1 MASKLVSSRL
11 LSLCSRYGG
20 CSRPLWT
27 VPQRSPTLVVGDSRR
42 TLTQWKPTSVLF
54 RPAGLWRPYSTP
66 QSEPDSKDELHNIIK
81 NTEKGSGPSEKREFQ
96 AETRMLLDIVAKS
109 LYSEKEVFVRELVSN
124 ASDALEKLRYLRLSA
139 QLEHE
144 APDAAAS
151 PLEIHIATDKLAN
164 TFTIQDTGI
173 GMTHDEVVESLG
185 TIARSGS
192 KEFLRKLTEAGDTPA
207 SSIIG
212 QFGVGFYSCFM
223 VADRVEVFT
232 RSRLPDARAVRWSS
246 DGSGVYEVSEA
257 EGVEHGTKIVLH
269 LKPDCADFADEEAVS
284 KVVQKYSNFVGSPVF
299 LNGRRANT
307 LQALWLSDPK
317 EVTAQQHDEF
327 YRYLSGA
334 YDVPRFTLHFRT
346 DVPLGIRCLLYIPE
360 GKPGLFEMSR
370 ESEVAGVALYSRRV
384 LIKPRA
390 EILPKWLRFVKGVV
404 ESEDIPLNLSRELLQ
419 DSALIRK
426 IRSVI
431 TSRLVKHLSK
441 SAEKEPESYARFYRD
456 YGVFLKEGIL
466 ASHEQAEK
474 EEIAQLLRFESSARP
489 AGETVTL
496 AQYCAGMR
504 EGQRDI
510 YYLAAPSRQL
520 AESSPYFEAVRSRD
534 VEVLFCTEP
543 YDELVLVQLR
553 QFNRRNITSV
563 EKEMRRDAEAASE
576 ESEDVKALSEWLRSE
591 LAPMVHKVKVTQ
603 RLQSHPCLV
612 SVEEMAA
619 ARHFVKTSLQSFS
632 EEERYRLLEP
642 TLEINPDH
650 PIMAKLKTLRS
661 SDPALAKKLA
671 RQVFGNAMVAAGLV
685 DDPRKVT
692 SELNDLLASLL
703 EKH

>member
-144 APDAAAS
+144 APDAAAA

-307 LQALWLSDPK
+307 LQVRLGCCVTNTLLLFRLLASERSTQSGFLPHKCFAGCALFR
-317 EVTAQQHDEF
+317 DEKMCGWKDGF
-327 YRYLSGA
+327 DFPQISSAIQSSLTHK
-334 YDVPRFTLHFRT
+334 FCELFRT
-346 DVPLGIRCLLYIPE
+346 SLDFLHQFLASFLGIVIPSV
-360 GKPGLFEMSR
+360 FC
-370 ESEVAGVALYSRRV
+370 A
-384 LIKPRA
+384 
-390 EILPKWLRFVKGVV
+390 F
-404 ESEDIPLNLSRELLQ
+404 NNRELLQ

>member
-1 MASKLVSSRL
+1 MASKLLSSRL

-27 VPQRSPTLVVGDSRR
+27 VPRRVQEFAICDPHRS
-42 TLTQWKPTSVLF
+42 LTQWKPASVLF

-66 QSEPDSKDELHNIIK
+66 QTETDSKDDFHSIIK

-144 APDAAAS
+144 APDAAAA

-164 TFTIQDTGI
+164 TFTIQDTGV

-192 KEFLRKLTEAGDTPA
+192 KEFLRKLSEAGDTPA

-212 QFGVGFYSCFM
+212 QFGVGFYSSFM
-223 VADRVEVFT
+223 VADKVEVFT
-232 RSRLPDARAVRWSS
+232 RSRLPDSRAVRWSS
-246 DGSGVYEVSEA
+246 DGSGLYEVSEA
-257 EGVEHGTKIVLH
+257 EGVEYGTKIVLH
-269 LKPDCADFADEEAVS
+269 LKPDCTDFSDEEAVS

-317 EVTAQQHDEF
+317 EVTPQQHDEF

-346 DVPLGIRCLLYIPE
+346 DVPLGIRCLLYVPE

-370 ESEVAGVALYSRRV
+370 ESDVAGVALYSRRV

-474 EEIAQLLRFESSARP
+474 EEVAQLLRFESSARP

-496 AQYCAGMR
+496 AQYCTGMR

-563 EKEMRRDAEAASE
+563 EKEMRRDVEATSE
-576 ESEDVKALSEWLRSE
+576 ESEDVKGLSEWLRSE
-591 LAPMVHKVKVTQ
+591 LTPMVHKVKVTQ
-603 RLQSHPCLV
+603 RLQNHPCLV

-650 PIMAKLKTLRS
+650 PIMAKLMTLRS
-661 SDPALAKKLA
+661 SDPGLAKKLA

>member
-1 MASKLVSSRL
+1 M
-11 LSLCSRYGG
+11 
-20 CSRPLWT
+20 
-27 VPQRSPTLVVGDSRR
+27 
-42 TLTQWKPTSVLF
+42 
-54 RPAGLWRPYSTP
+54 TP
-66 QSEPDSKDELHNIIK
+66 
-81 NTEKGSGPSEKREFQ
+81 
-96 AETRMLLDIVAKS
+96 
-109 LYSEKEVFVRELVSN
+109 
-124 ASDALEKLRYLRLSA
+124 
-139 QLEHE
+139 
-144 APDAAAS
+144 
-151 PLEIHIATDKLAN
+151 
-164 TFTIQDTGI
+164 
-173 GMTHDEVVESLG
+173 
-185 TIARSGS
+185 
-192 KEFLRKLTEAGDTPA
+192 
-207 SSIIG
+207 
-212 QFGVGFYSCFM
+212 
-223 VADRVEVFT
+223 
-232 RSRLPDARAVRWSS
+232 
-246 DGSGVYEVSEA
+246 
-257 EGVEHGTKIVLH
+257 
-269 LKPDCADFADEEAVS
+269 
-284 KVVQKYSNFVGSPVF
+284 
-299 LNGRRANT
+299 
-307 LQALWLSDPK
+307 
-317 EVTAQQHDEF
+317 QQHDEF

-346 DVPLGIRCLLYIPE
+346 DVPLGIRCLLYVPE

-370 ESEVAGVALYSRRV
+370 ESDVAGVALYSRRV

-474 EEIAQLLRFESSARP
+474 EEVAQLLRFESSARP

-496 AQYCAGMR
+496 AQYCTGMR

-563 EKEMRRDAEAASE
+563 EKEMRRDVEAASE
-576 ESEDVKALSEWLRSE
+576 ESEDVKGLSEWLRSE
-591 LAPMVHKVKVTQ
+591 LTPMVHKVKVTQ
-603 RLQSHPCLV
+603 RLQNHPCLV

-650 PIMAKLKTLRS
+650 PIMAKLMTLRS